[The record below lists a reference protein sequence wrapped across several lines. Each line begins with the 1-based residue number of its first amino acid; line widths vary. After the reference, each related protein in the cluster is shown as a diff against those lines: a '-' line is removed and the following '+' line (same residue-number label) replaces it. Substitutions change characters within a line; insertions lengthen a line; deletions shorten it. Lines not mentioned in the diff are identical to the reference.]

1 MSFSLKAAEEFGVP
15 FACFWTTSACGFMGY
30 VQYRHLVDKGLIP
43 LKDETY
49 LSNGYL
55 DTIIDWIPG
64 MKDIRLRDLPSFIR
78 TTNPDDIMINIAI
91 EQINASSRASAI
103 IVNTFDVLEHK
114 VLESLSSIFPRI
126 YTVGPLHLP
135 AEKTRPNSP
144 LSSIGSN
151 LWKEESQCLQWLNSK
166 QLNSVV
172 YVNFGSITVMTR
184 QQLIEFAWGL
194 SNSKKPFVWIIR
206 PDLVADDSGILPPE
220 FVEETRERGVL
231 AGWCPQ
237 ETMLR
242 HPSVGGFLT
251 HCGWNSTI
259 ESLTTGVPIVC
270 WPFFAEQ
277 QTNCRFSC
285 GEWSVGMEIDS
296 DVKREKVE
304 KLVRELMDGEKGK
317 EMRRNAL
324 EWKRK
329 AEEATEAGGSSLT
342 NFEKLIEEVLLFK
355 NQLQPY

>member
-1 MSFSLKAAEEFGVP
+1 
-15 FACFWTTSACGFMGY
+15 
-30 VQYRHLVDKGLIP
+30 
-43 LKDETY
+43 
-49 LSNGYL
+49 
-55 DTIIDWIPG
+55 
-64 MKDIRLRDLPSFIR
+64 
-78 TTNPDDIMINIAI
+78 
-91 EQINASSRASAI
+91 
-103 IVNTFDVLEHK
+103 
-114 VLESLSSIFPRI
+114 
-126 YTVGPLHLP
+126 
-135 AEKTRPNSP
+135 
-144 LSSIGSN
+144 
-151 LWKEESQCLQWLNSK
+151 
-166 QLNSVV
+166 
-172 YVNFGSITVMTR
+172 MTR

-194 SNSKKPFVWIIR
+194 ANSKKPFVWIIR

-220 FVEETRERGVL
+220 FVEDTRERGVL

-237 ETMLR
+237 ETVLR

-259 ESLTTGVPIVC
+259 ESLTAGVPIVC

-285 GEWSVGMEIDS
+285 GEWGVGMEIDS

-329 AEEATEAGGSSLT
+329 AEEATDAGGSSLT
-342 NFEKLIEEVLLFK
+342 NFEKLIDEVFLSK
-355 NQLQPY
+355 DQL